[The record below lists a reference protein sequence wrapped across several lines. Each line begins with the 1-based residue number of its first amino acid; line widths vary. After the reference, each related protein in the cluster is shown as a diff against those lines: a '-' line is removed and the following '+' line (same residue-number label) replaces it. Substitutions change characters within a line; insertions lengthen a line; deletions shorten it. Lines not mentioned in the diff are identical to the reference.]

1 MTSPVTAFVLSG
13 NKIMAGTIS
22 ALQIQKR
29 NKERVNVF
37 VDEKYTFA
45 VTVNVALGLRKG
57 QYLSDADIEQLIAGD
72 ERDKAY
78 HHAVHF
84 LGFRPRSQAEVSQRL
99 REKGYSAE
107 VIEHTVQRL
116 VEQKYLNDEE
126 FARYWLENREQ
137 FKPRGARAL
146 RYELRQKGID
156 DQTIEAVLGDL
167 DEDASAWTAVQQ
179 RLRQWQHLPEEQ
191 LKKKVMGFLSRR
203 GFGYSVVDQVWQK
216 IQNGLTSATQEVDW
230 E

>member
-1 MTSPVTAFVLSG
+1 
-13 NKIMAGTIS
+13 MAGTVS

-37 VDEKYTFA
+37 VDGVYTFA

-57 QYLSDADIEQLIAGD
+57 QYLSDADIERLVAGD

-78 HHAVHF
+78 QQAIHF
-84 LGFRPRSQAEVSQRL
+84 LGFRPRSQAEVAQRL
-99 REKGYSAE
+99 HEKGYSAGA
-107 VIEHTVQRL
+107 IEHTIHRL
-116 VEQKYLNDEE
+116 LEQNYLNDQE

-137 FKPRGARAL
+137 FKPRGERAL
-146 RYELRQKGID
+146 RYELSQKGID
-156 DQTIEAVLGDL
+156 PQAIEAVLSDL
-167 DEDASAWTAVQQ
+167 DEATSAWAAVQKKV
-179 RLRQWQHLPEEQ
+179 RQWQHLPEDQ

-203 GFGYSVVDQVWQK
+203 GFGYSVVDQIWQK
-216 IQNGLTSATQEVDW
+216 MQSEQSDSEQEADW

>member
-1 MTSPVTAFVLSG
+1 
-13 NKIMAGTIS
+13 MAGTIS
-22 ALQIQKR
+22 ALKIQKR

-37 VDEKYTFA
+37 MDGTYTFA
-45 VTVNVALGLRKG
+45 VTMNVALGLRKG
-57 QYLSDADIEQLIAGD
+57 QYLSDADIERLVAGD

-78 HHAVHF
+78 HQAIHF

-99 REKGYSAE
+99 HEKGYSAE
-107 VIEHTVQRL
+107 AIEHTIQRL
-116 VEQKYLNDEE
+116 LEQKYLNDEE

-156 DQTIEAVLGDL
+156 SQAIEAVLSDL
-167 DEDASAWTAVQQ
+167 DEDASAWAAVQKK
-179 RLRQWQHLPEEQ
+179 LRQWQHLPEDQ

-203 GFGYSVVDQVWQK
+203 GFGYSVVDQIWQR
-216 IQNGLTSATQEVDW
+216 IQNRLTGSEQEADW